1 MPAHFNIFYPIHRF
15 DLNHIMMTF
24 ASTVRPAQQ
33 REVITLQSRLALVLA
48 AALIA
53 AVAPAAQASDVFSGD
68 VSLSSL
74 PRRAASRPDVLTLVL
89 SPTKRNYR
97 VNLPPMNSSAFGRRI
112 NTFEVPITWSY
123 MSNYYF
129 AKLCPCSHVRRWC
142 RDTVSTSDYR
152 TNAS

>member
-1 MPAHFNIFYPIHRF
+1 
-15 DLNHIMMTF
+15 MMTF

-97 VNLPPMNSSAFGRRI
+97 VNLPPMKSSAFGRRI
-112 NTFEVPITWSY
+112 NTFEVPIHLELHEQLLFRQTLPVL
-123 MSNYYF
+123 
-129 AKLCPCSHVRRWC
+129 ACPTLVSRHSIYIRLSHKCVIA
-142 RDTVSTSDYR
+142 D
-152 TNAS
+152 NLKQ